1 MLVDAH
7 HHLWNLSEVNYPW
20 LMEKGATR
28 FFGDPTPI
36 QRNYL
41 LDEHI
46 SKLEPFKFNASV
58 HVQVGAKDGWQ
69 EAKWIDEIA
78 TNSKNWKIVQVAFC
92 DLASPNFQD
101 QINKLSKFTSLRGVR
116 QIIGRAEKEDAL
128 TGTNNLLNDPKF
140 LDGLKHISKLGL
152 TFDLQ
157 LTPNLYHETSIL
169 LQEVPDLRVAVCHC
183 GSPQERNGKYLEDWA
198 EKLSK
203 LSKRENTYCKISGL
217 GMFDKNWNADSIQP
231 IIRHCLDQFGSKRLM
246 FGSNFPV
253 DSLYSSFSKLYLEIS
268 QLIPEQFHGKIF
280 AENCRNFYQ
289 F

>member
-58 HVQVGAKDGWQ
+58 HVQVGAEDGWQ
-69 EAKWIDEIA
+69 EAKWIDQIA

-92 DLASPNFQD
+92 DLAAPDFLD

-116 QIIGRAEKEDAL
+116 QIIGRAEKEDAPPSL
-128 TGTNNLLNDPKF
+128 PTRAANEEWRFRL
-140 LDGLKHISKLGL
+140 S
-152 TFDLQ
+152 
-157 LTPNLYHETSIL
+157 S
-169 LQEVPDLRVAVCHC
+169 V
-183 GSPQERNGKYLEDWA
+183 ER
-198 EKLSK
+198 
-203 LSKRENTYCKISGL
+203 
-217 GMFDKNWNADSIQP
+217 
-231 IIRHCLDQFGSKRLM
+231 
-246 FGSNFPV
+246 
-253 DSLYSSFSKLYLEIS
+253 SFQKAYAAHRGAIAS
-268 QLIPEQFHGKIF
+268 
-280 AENCRNFYQ
+280 
-289 F
+289 

>member
-1 MLVDAH
+1 
-7 HHLWNLSEVNYPW
+7 
-20 LMEKGATR
+20 MEKGATR

-58 HVQVGAKDGWQ
+58 HVQVGAKMLA
-69 EAKWIDEIA
+69 EAKWIDQIA

-92 DLASPNFQD
+92 DLAAPDFLD

-116 QIIGRAEKEDAL
+116 QIIGRAEKEDAQ

-157 LTPNLYHETSIL
+157 LTPNLYHETAYYFRKYPIL
-169 LQEVPDLRVAVCHC
+169 E
-183 GSPQERNGKYLEDWA
+183 
-198 EKLSK
+198 
-203 LSKRENTYCKISGL
+203 
-217 GMFDKNWNADSIQP
+217 
-231 IIRHCLDQFGSKRLM
+231 
-246 FGSNFPV
+246 
-253 DSLYSSFSKLYLEIS
+253 
-268 QLIPEQFHGKIF
+268 
-280 AENCRNFYQ
+280 
-289 F
+289 